1 MAKRFAIILTVL
13 ILAAAVGFAGG
24 KTEGP
29 SPAAPAEAQRA
40 FVTIG
45 TGGVT
50 GVYYPAGGAISRVV
64 NKKYDEYKL
73 KVTVESTG
81 GSVFNINAVL
91 AGDLEFG
98 IAQSDRQYQAYK
110 GEAEWKDRG
119 PQTDLRAV
127 FALHSEAVTL
137 LAADDAGINT
147 VGDLKGKRV
156 NIGEP
161 GSGNRGN
168 AIDALAANGLDWEKD
183 IIAEGIKPVESAKL
197 LLDGRI
203 DAYFYT
209 VGHPNGSFMEAT
221 AGTRKVHFVPIEGVD
236 DLIRKFPFYAK
247 AVIPV
252 SLYPNATNTRDVPTY
267 GVKATLVTSA
277 KVPERVV
284 YIVTKEL
291 FENLDEFKGLHP
303 AFGTLTKENMLEGNS
318 APYHDGALKYYRE
331 AGLMK

>member
-1 MAKRFAIILTVL
+1 MAKRFVIIIAGLV
-13 ILAAAVGFAGG
+13 LAATFGFAGG
-24 KTEGP
+24 KAEET
-29 SPAAPAEAQRA
+29 AAPVEAQRA

-91 AGDLEFG
+91 SGDLEFG

-119 PQTDLRAV
+119 AQTDLRAV

-137 LAADDAGINT
+137 LAADDTGIST
-147 VGDLKGKRV
+147 IFDLKGKRV

-168 AIDALAANGLDWEKD
+168 AIDALASAGLDWEKD
-183 IIAEGIKPVESAKL
+183 LVAEGIKPVESAKL

-221 AGTRKVHFVPIEGVD
+221 AGTRKVHFVPIESVD
-236 DLIRKFPFYAK
+236 ELIRRYPFYAK
-247 AVIPV
+247 TVIPV
-252 SLYPNATNTRDVPTY
+252 ALYPNATNTRDVPTY

-291 FENLDEFKGLHP
+291 FENLEEFKGLHP
-303 AFGTLTKENMLEGNS
+303 AFGALTKENMLEGNS

-331 AGLMK
+331 VGLMK

>member
-1 MAKRFAIILTVL
+1 MAKRFVIIIAGLV
-13 ILAAAVGFAGG
+13 LAAAFGFAGG
-24 KTEGP
+24 KAEET
-29 SPAAPAEAQRA
+29 AAPVESQRA

-91 AGDLEFG
+91 SGDLEFG

-119 PQTDLRAV
+119 AQTDLRAV

-137 LAADDAGINT
+137 LAADDTGIST
-147 VGDLKGKRV
+147 IFDLKGKRV

-168 AIDALAANGLDWEKD
+168 AIDALASAGLDWEKD
-183 IIAEGIKPVESAKL
+183 LVAEGIKPVESAKL

-221 AGTRKVHFVPIEGVD
+221 AGTRKVHFVPIESVD
-236 DLIRKFPFYAK
+236 ELIRKYPFYAK
-247 AVIPV
+247 TVIPV
-252 SLYPNATNTRDVPTY
+252 ALYPNATNTRDVPTY

-291 FENLDEFKGLHP
+291 FENLEEFKGLHP
-303 AFGTLTKENMLEGNS
+303 AFGALTKENMLEGNS

-331 AGLMK
+331 VGLMK

>member
-1 MAKRFAIILTVL
+1 MAKRLAL
-13 ILAAAVGFAGG
+13 ILAVLLLAAVCGFAGG
-24 KTEGP
+24 SSEQAG
-29 SPAAPAEAQRA
+29 AAAEAQRA

-50 GVYYPAGGAISRVV
+50 GVYYPAGGAISRIV
-64 NKKYDEYKL
+64 NKKFDEYKL

-81 GSVFNINAVL
+81 GSVFNVNAVL
-91 AGDLEFG
+91 AGELEFG

-110 GEAEWKDRG
+110 GEAEWADRG

-127 FALHSEAVTL
+127 FALHAEAVTL
-137 LAADDAGINT
+137 LAADDSGVRSIA
-147 VGDLKGKRV
+147 DLKGKRV

-183 IIAEGIKPVESAKL
+183 LLAEGIKPVESAKL

-221 AGTRKVHFVPIEGVD
+221 AGTRKARFVPIEGVD
-236 DLIRKFPFYAK
+236 GLIRQYPFYAK
-247 AVIPV
+247 AIIPV
-252 SLYPNATNTRDVPTY
+252 ALYPNATNTGDVPTY

-277 KVPERVV
+277 KVPERIV

-291 FENLDEFKGLHP
+291 FENLEEFKGLHP
-303 AFGTLTKENMLEGNS
+303 AFGTLTRENMLEGNS
-318 APYHDGALKYYRE
+318 APYHDGAMKYFKE
-331 AGLMK
+331 VGLMK

>member
-1 MAKRFAIILTVL
+1 V
-13 ILAAAVGFAGG
+13 
-24 KTEGP
+24 
-29 SPAAPAEAQRA
+29 EAQRA

-91 AGDLEFG
+91 SGDLEFG

-119 PQTDLRAV
+119 AQTDLRAV

-137 LAADDAGINT
+137 LAADDTGIST
-147 VGDLKGKRV
+147 IFDLKGKRV

-168 AIDALAANGLDWEKD
+168 AIDALASAGLDWEKD
-183 IIAEGIKPVESAKL
+183 LVAEGIKPVESAKL

-221 AGTRKVHFVPIEGVD
+221 AGTRKVHFVPIESVD
-236 DLIRKFPFYAK
+236 ELIRKYPFYAK
-247 AVIPV
+247 TVIPV
-252 SLYPNATNTRDVPTY
+252 ALYPNATNTRDVPTY

-291 FENLDEFKGLHP
+291 FENLEEFKGLHP
-303 AFGTLTKENMLEGNS
+303 AFGALTKENMLEGNS

-331 AGLMK
+331 VGLMK

>member
-1 MAKRFAIILTVL
+1 MAKRFVIIIAGLV
-13 ILAAAVGFAGG
+13 LAATFGFAGG
-24 KTEGP
+24 KAEET
-29 SPAAPAEAQRA
+29 AAPVEAQRA

-91 AGDLEFG
+91 SGDLEFG

-119 PQTDLRAV
+119 AQTDLRAV

-137 LAADDAGINT
+137 LAADDAGIST
-147 VGDLKGKRV
+147 IFDLKGKRV

-168 AIDALAANGLDWEKD
+168 AIDALASAGLDWEKD
-183 IIAEGIKPVESAKL
+183 LVAEGIKPVESAKL

-221 AGTRKVHFVPIEGVD
+221 AGTRKVHFVPIESVD
-236 DLIRKFPFYAK
+236 ELIRRYPFYAK
-247 AVIPV
+247 TVIPV
-252 SLYPNATNTRDVPTY
+252 ALYPNATNTRDVPTY

-291 FENLDEFKGLHP
+291 FENLEEFKGLHP
-303 AFGTLTKENMLEGNS
+303 AFGALTKENMLEGNS

-331 AGLMK
+331 VGLMK